1 MEFVLAVI
9 PAFLIITVGYIG
21 QKIVG
26 FERKSVSSTAL
37 YLMYPFLAFRTFYEN
52 KLTVEYFY
60 ILIFCVLLCLTMIV
74 VVKTGGKMMKAS
86 RKKLSAMI
94 LSAVFMNSGNYGTP
108 IILFAFGT
116 AGFDYAIIMMV
127 IQSFLMNTV
136 GIYYAAIGSSDE
148 YNLKESLVSIAKMPI
163 IYGAMAGVLFQLAA
177 VPVPGFL
184 MQPVSLIADATIPT
198 IMIVLGMQLATI
210 KRKEVKRAN
219 LYLIVVMKMLIA
231 PAVAVGLIM
240 LLPIDGML
248 AKILIILAAMPTAA
262 NTTMFSLQFNTEPD
276 LVSYSTLVTTLLS
289 IVTIPLLLAILS

>member
-1 MEFVLAVI
+1 
-9 PAFLIITVGYIG
+9 
-21 QKIVG
+21 
-26 FERKSVSSTAL
+26 
-37 YLMYPFLAFRTFYEN
+37 
-52 KLTVEYFY
+52 
-60 ILIFCVLLCLTMIV
+60 
-74 VVKTGGKMMKAS
+74 
-86 RKKLSAMI
+86 
-94 LSAVFMNSGNYGTP
+94 
-108 IILFAFGT
+108 
-116 AGFDYAIIMMV
+116 MMV

-136 GIYYAAIGSSDE
+136 GIYYAAIGSSNE
-148 YNLKESLVSIAKMPI
+148 FNLKESLLSIAKMPI
-163 IYGAMAGVLFQLAA
+163 IYGAMTGILFQLAA

-219 LYLIVVMKMLIA
+219 LYIIVVMKMLIA

-262 NTTMFSLQFNTEPD
+262 NTTMFSLQFDTEPD